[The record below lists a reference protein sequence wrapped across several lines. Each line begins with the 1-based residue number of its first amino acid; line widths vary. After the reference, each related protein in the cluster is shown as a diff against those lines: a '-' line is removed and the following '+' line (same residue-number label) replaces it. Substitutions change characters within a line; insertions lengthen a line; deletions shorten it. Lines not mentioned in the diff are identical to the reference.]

1 MSTWSR
7 MSRFALIFSGAISLP
22 FSALASCHHP
32 KCSMDLNTVKESSV
46 PVIVQYLSEPSDAE
60 VASVSALGAISHRS
74 SSIHALAVRVSTSDL
89 ETLANRPGVAYVSMD
104 RKLAVKQTAATPI
117 GTSPEFT
124 AEPINAPWATA
135 KGYTGK
141 GIGVA
146 VIDSGISAVDDLA
159 GRVVYSQ
166 NFVPNE
172 TTTADGFGHGTH
184 VAGLIAGSG
193 KDSTGAGFTRTFHGD
208 CAGGEPDQSAGAG

>member
-1 MSTWSR
+1 M
-7 MSRFALIFSGAISLP
+7 
-22 FSALASCHHP
+22 
-32 KCSMDLNTVKESSV
+32 
-46 PVIVQYLSEPSDAE
+46 
-60 VASVSALGAISHRS
+60 
-74 SSIHALAVRVSTSDL
+74 
-89 ETLANRPGVAYVSMD
+89 ANRPDVAFVSLD
-104 RKLAVKQTAATPI
+104 RKVGVSQAATAPI

-124 AEPINAPWATA
+124 AEPINAPWANA

-146 VIDSGISAVDDLA
+146 VIDSGISAVDDLS

-172 TTTADGFGHGTH
+172 TTTADGYGHGTH

-193 KDSTGAGFTRTFHGD
+193 KDSAGTGFTRTFTGIAPGVNLINLRALD
-208 CAGGEPDQSAGAG
+208 ENGRAGSAVIAAIEKAIALKNKYNIKVINLSLGRPIYESYTLDPFARRWSRRGRRGSWWLWRRATMAATMR